1 MRSGEG
7 ICSVGWKNSQERK
20 DLAIEAEVSELQVM
34 LAASPKT
41 DRQTLSALRGNSAA
55 FRHENLH
62 NTECANTSDGLQLR
76 QMEQLTFR

>member
-7 ICSVGWKNSQERK
+7 ICSVGWKNSQGHK

-41 DRQTLSALRGNSAA
+41 DRQADIVGFKR
-55 FRHENLH
+55 
-62 NTECANTSDGLQLR
+62 
-76 QMEQLTFR
+76 